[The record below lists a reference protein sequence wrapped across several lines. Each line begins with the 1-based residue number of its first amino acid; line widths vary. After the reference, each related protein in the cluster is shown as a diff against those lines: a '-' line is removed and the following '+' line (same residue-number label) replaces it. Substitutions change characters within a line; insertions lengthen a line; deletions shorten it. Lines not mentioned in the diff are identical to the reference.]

1 MPIAE
6 QLTEPLMD
14 VFMYGKETTVSGSTY
29 ITGADISENP
39 NRLFSALYYTQWW
52 QEPVQQDKFYD
63 PRYLTFFAFRV
74 NARQIYPHPSD
85 SSMNGPISVDVC
97 LLDGSPMLSN
107 AYIYKKVA
115 APADYNNWVYF
126 PVDNANFRTEYVILS
141 HAYNGALRTQED
153 CFDENNN
160 PIRGTSYISVD
171 EVQAEYRQWI
181 IDDTFMTAEL
191 ALLTPISDYEPPIPY
206 SQWRKQDDEIKLGFG
221 VEELPDFEEVL
232 PLSSWR
238 YDTTQLVC
246 PYCTEMRGTPVIH
259 KVFHRLLPGHVAPEP
274 PPPEPDEPFD
284 DIPTLEYDVYCDG
297 KPLHIAQSPLEGYRI
312 IDGVLTL
319 NDSAAGAFE
328 FTIGAF
334 HSLYNSILMMAS
346 TITVNLNGEEIWEGR
361 PVSFK
366 ENLWKD
372 HVVTCEGELAYLN
385 DIFLPPMVYTN
396 TTPDVIL
403 RNIIDGSDRPNEPIS
418 GYAYNAKCSENRK
431 IYVGSVPTPDAS
443 KYSVDVDKYVVN
455 YDTVLNIVLD
465 ICKKYGYHVYVEKR
479 IVDGVKKRYLVFLGD
494 DGYGENASQKIIFG
508 RNLVDY
514 SKSYN
519 FANIVTA
526 LLPLGAKISSDKKVT
541 IDDTQAGLLTPDQT
555 INDRVVERYTYYVDR
570 TKYQVVRAADSDE
583 SPSLQYPAYY
593 SVKVLDLYERNY
605 NYIYV
610 TTNMKGPT
618 TFDNGAKREPALFA
632 IYVPDGQGGGTFY
645 DAKFTKGTAQEG
657 TVLNKHKIDVT
668 SYQTMQGAQLCI
680 GLYDDGTFNS
690 FEIRKSKTSD
700 ETTEEYI
707 TIRDV
712 SGAYSPTTG
721 EDINALYAIS
731 TAEDEEHKTP
741 IQRYGRIEK
750 KVEWSEVKDSST
762 LYNNAKAY
770 LDSDQ
775 FDGLQIELTAM
786 DMKMFDI
793 NVNRLRVGEYVRCV
807 APPYGLDKLMPIR
820 SLKIP
825 ILKPEDAKYTVGDS
839 RQTTLTS
846 NSSASN
852 DELARLIGEK
862 PTMGSVLV
870 AAKQSAYDSLV
881 NSTGNSYVTFRYGDD
896 EKIQAI
902 IVSDSEKYEDS
913 TNGYWIWNARGLG
926 FVRPNDV
933 EDQVP
938 VALTSDGRIVA
949 DFIATGTM
957 AADRIFGGTLK
968 LGNWSISPGGGAPTY
983 RTGGKFWIY
992 GTASDGYLPNAGDN
1006 IDPYP
1011 MIRIGRG
1018 EEGNP
1023 NNPLNYDYGLEFIE
1037 PMHHI
1042 NQNDQS
1048 TYGSYISIKGGRIY
1062 FTGHGNDG
1070 EPKVAPGG
1078 NMPTIACTSVV
1089 GNGYFNDLAFSVPSG
1104 CDITFDC
1111 KTLGFMETW
1120 TDPDTGDQVSGIVEA
1135 TRVIQGGSESFTPNV
1150 TVTAGDRLEFRRGIL
1165 MVVQKGGG
1173 VTPISDG
1180 NHTIH
1185 DGDIITTEN
1194 GVITNITTPSNNN
1207 E

>member
-1 MPIAE
+1 MEIISLPTKASVDRGNVVNGEWVSSTSGGALGYDLTPDAINVCFYGFYIETFLVYPFEHDAEENFVYSCNLTIKDIFGNISTKQITPYSWTVLEIGNIACMSIQVGDGRE
-6 QLTEPLMD
+6 YSKSECYDENDEP
-14 VFMYGKETTVSGSTY
+14 MYGRKY
-29 ITGADISENP
+29 IRS
-39 NRLFSALYYTQWW
+39 R
-52 QEPVQQDKFYD
+52 
-63 PRYLTFFAFRV
+63 
-74 NARQIYPHPSD
+74 
-85 SSMNGPISVDVC
+85 
-97 LLDGSPMLSN
+97 
-107 AYIYKKVA
+107 
-115 APADYNNWVYF
+115 
-126 PVDNANFRTEYVILS
+126 NFK
-141 HAYNGALRTQED
+141 A
-153 CFDENNN
+153 
-160 PIRGTSYISVD
+160 
-171 EVQAEYRQWI
+171 W
-181 IDDTFMTAEL
+181 
-191 ALLTPISDYEPPIPY
+191 Y
-206 SQWRKQDDEIKLGFG
+206 SQWIEGTDCIETINMISPADGVKTPLPHSIWRLEDGSITITRFPEAAAPLHEPLLYSIWRLTPDERDYIFHRR
-221 VEELPDFEEVL
+221 LPD
-232 PLSSWR
+232 
-238 YDTTQLVC
+238 
-246 PYCTEMRGTPVIH
+246 
-259 KVFHRLLPGHVAPEP
+259 HRPPEP
-274 PPPEPDEPFD
+274 VPPEPDEPFD

-312 IDGVLTL
+312 LDGVLTL

-396 TTPDVIL
+396 TTPDVII

-455 YDTVLNIVLD
+455 YDTVLNVVLD

-526 LLPLGAKISSDKKVT
+526 LLPLGAKISSDKKVV

-555 INDRVVERYTYYVDR
+555 INDRVIERYTYYVDR

-668 SYQTMQGAQLCI
+668 PYQTMQGAQLCI

-839 RQTTLTS
+839 RQSTLTS

-896 EKIQAI
+896 GKIQAI

-926 FVRPNDV
+926 FVRPNDD

-968 LGNWSISPGGGAPTY
+968 LGDWVVDPGGGDPTY
-983 RTGGKFWIY
+983 TTGGKFWVY
-992 GTASDGYLPNAGDN
+992 DSVTSD
-1006 IDPYP
+1006 YP
-1011 MIRIGRG
+1011 LIRVGRG
-1018 EEGNP
+1018 TEGSQA
-1023 NNPLNYDYGLEFIE
+1023 NPLNYDYGFEVTE
-1037 PMHHI
+1037 PKTGI
-1042 NQNDQS
+1042 NINDDH
-1048 TYGSYISIKGGRIY
+1048 TYGHYVSIKNGRIY
-1062 FTGHGNDG
+1062 FTGHGPDG
-1070 EPKVAPGG
+1070 EPKSGE
-1078 NMPTIACTSVV
+1078 MCQIACVNYDDLSFGYWTNLAISAPTMITLSAPYIALDN
-1089 GNGYFNDLAFSVPSG
+1089 GNNLTCTANVN
-1104 CDITFDC
+1104 C
-1111 KTLGFMETW
+1111 
-1120 TDPDTGDQVSGIVEA
+1120 
-1135 TRVIQGGSESFTPNV
+1135 GGKSFTFNRGFLMSVTDTSSTSGSFTTADGKTV
-1150 TVTAGDRLEFRRGIL
+1150 TVT
-1165 MVVQKGGG
+1165 
-1173 VTPISDG
+1173 
-1180 NHTIH
+1180 
-1185 DGDIITTEN
+1185 N
-1194 GVITNITTPSNNN
+1194 GVITNINEPSNNN
-1207 E
+1207 NE